1 MGIISGER
9 TVEIDAPL
17 VRCYAI
23 AADIERAPF
32 WQAALQDVDV
42 LSRDDD
48 GRAASVDA
56 EFDARVR
63 AIRARLRFSYR
74 EHERIDWRQERGDVK
89 SLTGWWRFEDLG
101 GGLMRATYGLEV
113 DPGRMLGMLLRG
125 SMEDRVREFL
135 LGGAAEGLKA
145 RAEGTG

>member
-1 MGIISGER
+1 MGVLRGER
-9 TVEIDAPL
+9 TVEIQAPL

-23 AADIERAPF
+23 AADIERAPG
-32 WQAALQDVDV
+32 WQASLQDVDV
-42 LSRDDD
+42 LERDGA

-63 AIRARLRFSYR
+63 TIRARLRFTYR
-74 EHERIDWRQERGDVK
+74 EHERIAWAQERGDVK
-89 SLTGWWRFEDLG
+89 ALNGEWRFDELG
-101 GGLMRATYGLEV
+101 DGLVRATYGLEV
-113 DPGRMLGMLLRG
+113 DPGMMLGMLLRG

-135 LGGAAEGLKA
+135 LGGAAEGLKE